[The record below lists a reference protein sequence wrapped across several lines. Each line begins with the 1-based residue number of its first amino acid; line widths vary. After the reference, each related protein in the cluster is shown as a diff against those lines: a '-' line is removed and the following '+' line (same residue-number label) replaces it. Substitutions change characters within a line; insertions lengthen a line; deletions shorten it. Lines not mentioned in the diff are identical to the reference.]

1 MIATMDYVGLVLE
14 SSCEINIFGYIKA
27 QAFSTSDSVFFL
39 NWESLVLD
47 WDSLIFHKISPRTHH
62 NCL

>member
-27 QAFSTSDSVFFL
+27 QAFSTSDSCFFFNL
-39 NWESLVLD
+39 GIIGSGLG
-47 WDSLIFHKISPRTHH
+47 LIDFSQD
-62 NCL
+62 